1 MGKMHDMVTAVD
13 LSKELGISVER
24 VGQKFRAFRDGK
36 HPHFSGPFNRV
47 ASLTPVQVAYL
58 RGEVVE
64 PETETKESDVTGV
77 ESEKVVVGR
86 PDRGPSKVMAPE
98 TVTAVKKRTL
108 SQKLV
113 LAGVCVLCAT
123 ASVSNMLEVSLQIKE
138 VFWVAAVF
146 TAIFTVA
153 PFAVF
158 YADVPPG
165 VSWFVSGICIF
176 YEVFCNSVGI
186 YRGFA
191 NLGQG
196 VPYEVWEPGGFID
209 SISRVT
215 TLEARPCALAVS
227 GAMAALV
234 ASLFLVCLI
243 ELKK

>member
-1 MGKMHDMVTAVD
+1 MTDTDTDTMRMRFAK
-13 LSKELGISVER
+13 
-24 VGQKFRAFRDGK
+24 
-36 HPHFSGPFNRV
+36 
-47 ASLTPVQVAYL
+47 L
-58 RGEVVE
+58 RRTK
-64 PETETKESDVTGV
+64 PETFPGAWRIDGPLTKEQITALVAAGERKGGAIKESDVTGEEKSKV
-77 ESEKVVVGR
+77 EK
-86 PDRGPSKVMAPE
+86 PDRGPSNEAAPE
-98 TVTAVKKRTL
+98 TVTVVKKRTM

>member
-1 MGKMHDMVTAVD
+1 MGEMHEKITARKLCEMTATDADTMRMRFAKLRKAKPDVFPGAWRID
-13 LSKELGISVER
+13 GELSKEQITALVAAGER
-24 VGQKFRAFRDGK
+24 KGGAI
-36 HPHFSGPFNRV
+36 
-47 ASLTPVQVAYL
+47 
-58 RGEVVE
+58 
-64 PETETKESDVTGV
+64 KESELSVFDLK
-77 ESEKVVVGR
+77 SKVGE
-86 PDRGPSKVMAPE
+86 PNGGPSNVMAPE
-98 TVTAVKKRTL
+98 TVAVGKKRTL
-108 SQKLV
+108 SQRLV
-113 LAGVCVLCAT
+113 LAGVCILCAT

-138 VFWVAAVF
+138 VLWVAVVL

-165 VSWFVSGICIF
+165 VSWFVSGLCIV

-215 TLEARPCALAVS
+215 TFEARPCALTVS
-227 GAMAALV
+227 GAMAGIV